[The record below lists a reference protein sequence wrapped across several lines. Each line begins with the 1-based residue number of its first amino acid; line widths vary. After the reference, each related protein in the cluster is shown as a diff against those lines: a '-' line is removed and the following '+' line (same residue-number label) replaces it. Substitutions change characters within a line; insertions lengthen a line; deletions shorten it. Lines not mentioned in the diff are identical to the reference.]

1 MTHQSPGRGFDRIIS
16 GALRHL
22 HCALTRN
29 TTIVHIS
36 PSVFQ
41 LTGHAP
47 ESLIGLQMLLLVHP
61 HDSSVF
67 FDELWQAAARP
78 GSVFRFHARLRT
90 AYADPSHAA
99 FELCG
104 HFHPEQPSS
113 SNSTGTGNGIFTLT
127 ARPAFLPSSAQM
139 DAFLE
144 LTMEEQA
151 LRRQLATLRAEE
163 GDDAADGDDDDD
175 YNNNKHDEP
184 PTKRRFRVPSTNSG
198 SLNDDDI
205 RGADVDGDGMTATS
219 DIGIP
224 FVHKQQFRPS
234 TPCPKS

>member
-1 MTHQSPGRGFDRIIS
+1 MTHQSAGRGFDRIIS
-16 GALRHL
+16 SALRDL

-29 TTIVHIS
+29 TTVVHIS
-36 PSVFQ
+36 PSVLQ

-47 ESLIGLQMLLLVHP
+47 ESLIGLKLLLLVHP

-113 SNSTGTGNGIFTLT
+113 NNSTGAGNGIFTLT

-163 GDDAADGDDDDD
+163 ADDAADGDDDDD
-175 YNNNKHDEP
+175 YDDDEYDEP
-184 PTKRRFRVPSTNSG
+184 PTKRRVCVPSTSSG
-198 SLNDDDI
+198 SSNDQDS
-205 RGADVDGDGMTATS
+205 RGADLDGDGMTATG

-224 FVHKQQFRPS
+224 FVHKQQSRPGTS
-234 TPCPKS
+234 SPSS